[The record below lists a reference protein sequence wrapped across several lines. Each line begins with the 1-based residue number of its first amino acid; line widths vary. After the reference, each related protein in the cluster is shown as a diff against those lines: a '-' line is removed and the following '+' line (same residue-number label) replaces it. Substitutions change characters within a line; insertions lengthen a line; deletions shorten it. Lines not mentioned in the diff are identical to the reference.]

1 MKKLWNLGLN
11 LYKKYEEGINYL
23 FWGFTSFVLNI
34 LLFYLLTNVCHIQ
47 ELITNVISWI
57 VCVIFAY
64 FTNRMFVFK
73 SQNKDMQSAGTEFI
87 QFISARIGT
96 LILEEVII
104 FVGITLLHGNN
115 MITKLTG
122 QVLVIV
128 SNYILS
134 KIWIFRKK
142 L

>member
-1 MKKLWNLGLN
+1 MKKLWNLGFN

-23 FWGFTSFVLNI
+23 FWGFASFVLNMI
-34 LLFYLLTNVCHIQ
+34 LFYLLANVCHIQ
-47 ELITNVISWI
+47 ELITNIISWI
-57 VCVIFAY
+57 ACVIFAY

-96 LILEEVII
+96 LILEEVVI
-104 FVGITLLHGNN
+104 FIGITLLHGNN
-115 MITKLTG
+115 MIVKLIG

-134 KIWIFRKK
+134 KIWIFKK
-142 L
+142 KS